1 MSRGTKLQE
10 MEVKTQQSKTVVNAN
25 AKPADPMPTMADPG
39 TQLGNVEDLGGPTP
53 ENSKPDDD
61 SNKLKT
67 PGTTLKQVKDIVTK
81 GAKPADPMPKL
92 TTGGTPPNVEDL
104 GGPTPENYKAD
115 DDSAKLKTPGTTLK
129 QVKDIVNKGAK
140 PAEATPAGMKEE
152 EEVEG
157 EVVAEDEVTTDEVV
171 SEEEETADEIVSE
184 EETTEEE
191 IVEEEEEAIDV
202 ETDIQALLEG
212 EELSEDF
219 TNKARTIFE
228 AAIRSKVAEM
238 KEQVKSEYEENLI
251 EQVQS
256 IKEELTDRVDSYL
269 EYVADEWI
277 AENQLAVEKGL
288 KTEMTESFLT
298 GMRSLFEEHYVSIPD
313 EKYDVLENMVDKL
326 DEMEGKLNEQ
336 IDKNVALNKR
346 LSESVADVI
355 FAEVAEGLALSQKDK
370 FASLAENVEFES
382 ETSYREKLATLRKSY
397 FPENAG
403 VQRDE
408 SENLSEETQS
418 TQYQTTP
425 VSNTMERYLQ
435 TLTRVSNKK

>member
-1 MSRGTKLQE
+1 MSVGTTLQE
-10 MEVKTQQSKTVVNAN
+10 MENIEE
-25 AKPADPMPTMADPG
+25 
-39 TQLGNVEDLGGPTP
+39 NV
-53 ENSKPDDD
+53 
-61 SNKLKT
+61 
-67 PGTTLKQVKDIVTK
+67 VTK

-140 PAEATPAGMKEE
+140 PADAMPAGMKEE

-336 IDKNVALNKR
+336 IDKNVALTKR

-382 ETSYREKLATLRKSY
+382 EESYREKLATLRKSY